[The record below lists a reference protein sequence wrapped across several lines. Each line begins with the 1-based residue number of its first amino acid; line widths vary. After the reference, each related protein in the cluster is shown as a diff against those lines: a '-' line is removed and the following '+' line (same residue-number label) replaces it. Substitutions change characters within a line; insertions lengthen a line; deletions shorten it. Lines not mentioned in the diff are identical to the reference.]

1 MDKKFQDIHLVD
13 SNNKELFVLRM
24 VEIESIDMHDSN
36 SIIIWIEI
44 YSTDPGIWK
53 PLKAP
58 IYLPKM
64 KGCKLI
70 ID

>member
-24 VEIESIDMHDSN
+24 VEIESIDMHDGN
-36 SIIIWIEI
+36 LIIIWIES

-53 PLKAP
+53 SSKAP